1 MRRFRRLVDAAF
13 CDEPL
18 LQLFMRVV
26 AGLRSRLVTDLGCS
40 FVHRRLDLCTACAK
54 SSIAAAAFIFIPNA

>member
-13 CDEPL
+13 SDEPL

-54 SSIAAAAFIFIPNA
+54 SSIAATAFMFIPNA